1 MENFTSHIK
10 EKIKLAYDPNTKQVS
25 DLLTRNGL
33 DNLMDVKFDQYNNMY
48 AVCRNSG
55 TIQKYPSGN
64 YNSSSRLEFVKITG
78 RQIQAIAFDAA
89 GNLIAAAT
97 DGSNAGYI
105 YKVDSSGA
113 YTLIAGG
120 GNKVITEDITED
132 PKTAKLEKAE
142 GLMVDKDGYIW
153 FSDGNSGTR
162 KTKILKPGKNGYQDA
177 TIILVCKAENGWKD
191 SGTTSPVDFVQDT
204 DGTIYIADGPNK
216 AIHKVTI
223 GYK

>member
-1 MENFTSHIK
+1 M
-10 EKIKLAYDPNTKQVS
+10 
-25 DLLTRNGL
+25 
-33 DNLMDVKFDQYNNMY
+33 
-48 AVCRNSG
+48 
-55 TIQKYPSGN
+55 
-64 YNSSSRLEFVKITG
+64 
-78 RQIQAIAFDAA
+78 
-89 GNLIAAAT
+89 
-97 DGSNAGYI
+97 
-105 YKVDSSGA
+105 
-113 YTLIAGG
+113 
-120 GNKVITEDITED
+120 
-132 PKTAKLEKAE
+132 EKAE